1 MPSSSPPSR
10 STNRTKKPTPRSTA
24 ESRGSSRRR
33 GGAKRKAAERPELP
47 VRLFRDK
54 KALDDWLEKNH
65 SKSTGVWLRIAKKD
79 SGRKSVTY
87 PEALES
93 ALCYGWID
101 GQKRPETDQTWLQ
114 KLTPRAKRS
123 MWSKINCE
131 KAKVLVAQGLMRPA
145 GAAEIERAKKD
156 GRWENA
162 YDSFSSAVV
171 PADLEEAFRRSP
183 RARATFDEITK
194 TNRYAIL
201 WRIHSAKKP
210 ETRARR
216 IQTFVAM
223 LEKGKTLH

>member
-1 MPSSSPPSR
+1 
-10 STNRTKKPTPRSTA
+10 
-24 ESRGSSRRR
+24 
-33 GGAKRKAAERPELP
+33 
-47 VRLFRDK
+47 LFRDK

-65 SKSTGVWLRIAKKD
+65 GKSKGLWLRIAKKG

-87 PEALES
+87 PEALDS

-101 GQKRPETDQTWLQ
+101 GQKRPESEETWLQ

-131 KAKVLVAQGLMRPA
+131 KAKSLIANGSMRPA
-145 GAAEIERAKKD
+145 GVAEIERAKKD

-171 PADLEEAFRRSP
+171 PPDLAEALRKNP
-183 RARATFDEITK
+183 RARAAFDAITK

-201 WRIHSAKKP
+201 WRIHTARKA

-216 IQTFVAM
+216 IDTFVAM